1 MLHQVIMKSLYAY
14 LLLAIIAFF
23 VAVVIKVIVSLFN
36 RAAEKTEVSPK
47 ASAQVATSVKPPP
60 ASTVIKGLPAHHL
73 VAITAA
79 AQMVA
84 GGRVVRI
91 DEAEE
96 IKNKNWTTIG
106 RSQHLA
112 SHDIR
117 R

>member
-14 LLLAIIAFF
+14 MLLAIIAFF

-36 RAAEKTEVSPK
+36 KAADKSEPVSGASVQAVA
-47 ASAQVATSVKPPP
+47 ASAP
-60 ASTVIKGLPAHHL
+60 APAILKGIPAHHL
-73 VAITAA
+73 VAIVAA
-79 AQMVA
+79 AQTVA

-91 DEAEE
+91 DEGEE
-96 IKNKNWTTIG
+96 NKNWTTIG
-106 RSQHLA
+106 RSQHLS